1 MQPASYFFSG
11 FGKISEAGL
20 RQVEAKSAWAGWERQ
35 KENGNFG
42 YIESFRC
49 IFAALVM
56 EIKDRILNHAQKLFM
71 RNGIKSV
78 SMDDIAAD
86 MAMSKK
92 TLYKWFEN
100 KDQIVLAG
108 ITNHLGHVQG
118 DCASVAGKAAD
129 AIEEM
134 LLLSKWADE
143 QFSNIHPSIFNDMK
157 KYHPTAWEMFRT
169 HKNTFI
175 LAQITQNLRRGMA
188 EGLFRADLDVEV
200 LARLNLAQIE
210 MAFDSELFPATQFS
224 PMRVNR
230 VFDEHFLL
238 GVATL
243 KGHKLINQYRQITE
257 AE

>member
-1 MQPASYFFSG
+1 
-11 FGKISEAGL
+11 
-20 RQVEAKSAWAGWERQ
+20 
-35 KENGNFG
+35 
-42 YIESFRC
+42 
-49 IFAALVM
+49 M
-56 EIKDRILNHAQKLFM
+56 EIKDRILNHAQALFM

-100 KDQIVLAG
+100 KDQIVLA
-108 ITNHLGHVQG
+108 TMNRHLNQVQG
-118 DCASVAGKAAD
+118 ECAAVAGPAAN

-134 LLLSKWADE
+134 LTISRWADE
-143 QFSNIHPSIFNDMK
+143 QFSNVHPSIFNDLK
-157 KYHPTAWEMFRT
+157 KYHPVAWELFGR
-169 HKNTFI
+169 HKNSFI
-175 LAQITQNLRRGMA
+175 LEQITRNLRRGMA
-188 EGLFRADLDVEV
+188 EGLFRPDLDVDV

-210 MAFDSELFPATQFS
+210 LAFDPTLYPPAQFS

-243 KGHKLINQYRQITE
+243 KGHKLINDYRQVTE
-257 AE
+257 NE

>member
-1 MQPASYFFSG
+1 MQAAPHFFSRRSKV
-11 FGKISEAGL
+11 FPAGV
-20 RQVEAKSAWAGWERQ
+20 RQVEAKSAPAGWERQ
-35 KENGNFG
+35 KENGNFE
-42 YIESFRC
+42 YNESFRS
-49 IFAALVM
+49 IFVALVM
-56 EIKDRILNHAQKLFM
+56 EIKARILNHAQKLFM

-108 ITNHLGHVQG
+108 ISQHLDGAQC
-118 DCASVAGKAAD
+118 DCTAVAGKAAD
-129 AIEEM
+129 AVEEM

-143 QFSNIHPSIFNDMK
+143 QFSDIHPSIFNDMK
-157 KYHPTAWEMFRT
+157 KYHPAAWELFNS
-169 HKNTFI
+169 HKNSFI
-175 LAQITQNLRRGMA
+175 LDQITQNLRRGMA

-200 LARLNLAQIE
+200 LARLSLAQIE
-210 MAFDSELFPATQFS
+210 MAFDSELYPAAQFS

-243 KGHKLINQYRQITE
+243 KGHKLINEYRHITE